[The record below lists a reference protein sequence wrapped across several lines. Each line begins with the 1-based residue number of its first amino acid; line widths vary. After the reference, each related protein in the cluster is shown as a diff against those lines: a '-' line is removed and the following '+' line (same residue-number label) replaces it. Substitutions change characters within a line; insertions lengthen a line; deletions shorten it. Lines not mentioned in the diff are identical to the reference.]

1 MKTKSIILSFFLF
14 AVFSCE
20 KSDLKH
26 DLIGKW
32 KIFGTSGGIHGQGVT
47 FNFDYMYLD
56 RRNDFRFSRHD
67 TIIENGSYNL
77 IDYDNTS
84 SIGDFAINF
93 VTKNRFKTGAEQI
106 TAQPMIVQRMTC
118 DSIILY
124 DGFVDGFGY
133 YFVKQ

>member
-1 MKTKSIILSFFLF
+1 MKIKAIILIIFLSGLY
-14 AVFSCE
+14 SCE

-26 DLIGKW
+26 DLLGKW

-47 FNFDYMYLD
+47 FDFDYMYLD
-56 RRNDFRFSRHD
+56 RRNDFRFSRND
-67 TIIENGSYNL
+67 TIIENGSYYL
-77 IDYDNTS
+77 VDYENTS
-84 SIGDFAINF
+84 SIGDFSINF
-93 VTKNRFKTGAEQI
+93 VTKNRIKTGAEQI

-124 DGFVDGFGY
+124 DGLIDGFSY